1 MTDKKISPEEARKI
15 AKDIIK
21 PVKKNKAETL
31 QDYHKK
37 YDRIKNYGLPFHDFV
52 NLKNYKKASYY
63 AYKAAYQI
71 GLASDILRYLSQLD
85 IAREEDKRVARQ
97 LRDQISDY
105 ANQLINLKSDYTR
118 QHIHEEIDSEYQGKR
133 TRAVG
138 HRKNIIGLPTDWRK
152 NVLDELLRTKNSHYS
167 ASIVAMLTG
176 CRPHELLNGIKV
188 KIDLPGRITFVIQ
201 GAKVTERTGQPERI
215 LVIDT
220 SCSSYAIGIEECFQT
235 EGINEDII
243 KIKSKDSFQ
252 KAVTRAAKRVGF
264 KKVTPYSFRNQFSAD
279 LKADGWDRVSIA
291 LALGHIND
299 RTQQVYGAVNQG
311 KGKTG
316 LLEVSATRP
325 VKEISGSAATI
336 EERSGNIIDSATGDL
351 VPITPDDLRPK

>member
-1 MTDKKISPEEARKI
+1 MTAKKISPEEARKI

-21 PVKKNKAETL
+21 RVKKNKTQTF
-31 QDYHKK
+31 QDYQKK
-37 YDRIKNYGLPFHDFV
+37 YDRIKKHGLPFHEFAV
-52 NLKNYKKASYY
+52 LKNYKKASYY

-71 GLASDILRYLSQLD
+71 GIASDILRYLSQLD
-85 IAREEDKRVARQ
+85 DAREEDKRVAKQ
-97 LRDQISDY
+97 LRGQISDY
-105 ANQLINLKSDYTR
+105 ANQLINLKTDYTR
-118 QHIHEEIDSEYQGKR
+118 QHIHEEIQSQYQGER
-133 TRAVG
+133 IRAVG
-138 HRKNIIGLPTDWRK
+138 HRKNIIGLPKDWREK
-152 NVLDELLRTKNSHYS
+152 VLNELLRTKNSHYS
-167 ASIVAMLTG
+167 ATIVAMLTG
-176 CRPHELLNGIKV
+176 CRPHELLNGIKI
-188 KIDLPGRITFVIQ
+188 KIDLPGTITFVIQ
-201 GAKVTERTGQPERI
+201 GAKVTDRTGQPERV

-220 SCSSYAIGIEECFQT
+220 SCSSYAIGIEECFQA
-235 EGINEDII
+235 EGIDEDII

-299 RTQQVYGAVNQG
+299 RTQQVYGAINQG

-351 VPITPDDLRPK
+351 VPIASGNLKPK